1 MLTGMTKTVFCK
13 DDKIDKVDVVDKLDK
28 GDKGDKDVDKGER
41 LQSCKDMFISVLA
54 ASLTYCTYVHTYFS
68 IVVRARR
75 SRC

>member
-28 GDKGDKDVDKGER
+28 GDKGNKDVDKVER

-54 ASLTYCTYVHTYFS
+54 ATVLTVRTYIFLH
-68 IVVRARR
+68 
-75 SRC
+75 CGKGKEE